1 MLECI
6 YARIAD
12 RGDDHVWIYLTPK
25 AEAMER
31 AHHLERSVPDSP
43 LYGVPFAVK
52 DIFDVNGLATT
63 AACPAYSYT
72 ATGTATVVQRLLD
85 AGAILIGKANL
96 DQFATGLVG
105 VRSPYGIARNPFDSR
120 YIPGGS
126 SSGSAVAV
134 ASGLVSF
141 ALGSD
146 TAGSGRVPAA
156 FSNIVGMKPTRGFLS
171 TSGMI
176 PACRTLDCVSIFA
189 LASSDA
195 RVVMRTIAGFD
206 SNDSMSRPEAQTVNL
221 DVEPPSVFRF
231 GIPRAEDLFFFGNHD
246 TPLLFAQATRRLE
259 QLGGITVE
267 VDYTPFR
274 QAGELLYQGPWIAE
288 RLAQLKEFFARNA
301 EAVLPVTRDII
312 QDGARYSAVDAFLA
326 TYYLAGLKR
335 QTERV
340 WEKIDALVVPT
351 AGTTY
356 TIAEVQAN
364 PVTLNTNLGYYTN
377 FVNLLD
383 CCAVATPHS
392 FTSSGLPFGITLIAP
407 AWRDGLILALAE
419 RLQRSL
425 GLRLGATDPIAPG
438 EQSHPGFVSSGD
450 GP

>member
-1 MLECI
+1 MPLRSSMALGSPRAETAISYGVDKHMSWSGTLAIADLLSLYRSNKLRPSDMLECI

-231 GIPRAEDLFFFGNHD
+231 GIPPCRR
-246 TPLLFAQATRRLE
+246 PILL
-259 QLGGITVE
+259 
-267 VDYTPFR
+267 
-274 QAGELLYQGPWIAE
+274 W
-288 RLAQLKEFFARNA
+288 
-301 EAVLPVTRDII
+301 
-312 QDGARYSAVDAFLA
+312 
-326 TYYLAGLKR
+326 
-335 QTERV
+335 
-340 WEKIDALVVPT
+340 
-351 AGTTY
+351 
-356 TIAEVQAN
+356 
-364 PVTLNTNLGYYTN
+364 
-377 FVNLLD
+377 
-383 CCAVATPHS
+383 
-392 FTSSGLPFGITLIAP
+392 
-407 AWRDGLILALAE
+407 
-419 RLQRSL
+419 
-425 GLRLGATDPIAPG
+425 
-438 EQSHPGFVSSGD
+438 QS
-450 GP
+450 